1 MRTAAAEISFF
12 CNFVM
17 TAKSSDNASG
27 NESFGRCPDAPVK
40 VDRWELREETLPV
53 DQQALVSETL
63 FSVGNGLVGVR
74 GYAEETEAGQNRHER
89 NERYSSRY
97 RAYNSHKRDSS
108 SNEGKGKSNSMK
120 ASSSFSGSR
129 AVSVIGSAA
138 ASTTAQRGVYFS
150 GFYEQ
155 RPLMHPRSFSVG
167 ISTKEGYRLR
177 APDAFCVDAFLS
189 GEHISAARGPTRS
202 HTRRL
207 DLRSGEVH
215 RKFVWYSNQQHREVT
230 IETRRFV
237 SAARKNISVMHY
249 KMSVKNAVNTDVRLI
264 SRTFLSAAEYDVET
278 MFTQSSMQDSLSV
291 VFVRTR
297 NSCRHLVVASVET
310 CSSCQ
315 YTPGMQNFPSM
326 DSVSPT
332 QGNEPNFAS
341 SPAVGGASST
351 ASPAS
356 GAVAAS
362 TTLTPSNRETEWGT
376 ETSYTSCISDG
387 VTIEI
392 VKVIGH
398 FGDEDATMEELM
410 DVATHQTREAA
421 ALGYEGLLAEHRYVM
436 NNFWETADVR
446 VEPNAAVQGAFRFNI
461 LQTYMSASG
470 SPYYCFPTR
479 GLTGD
484 MLLGVQQWDVDALIV
499 PFLAHACPEKARALL
514 EFRIRTMNEARD
526 IAADLS
532 LPRGALFPFRT
543 VTGEKNPTPYCGAF
557 LFVNAV
563 IVYALR
569 EYVTTTNDTSILVQG
584 GAELVFTT
592 ALVWLQWGSWE
603 KGWFHLRSVSGPD
616 TYNDVADNN
625 YFTNLMAQIHLQ
637 WAVQMAIMLRQENPE
652 MWREIMGRA
661 QMTENDIIAMD
672 HAAAKMVLPFD
683 GNRRIHPMDQSFLRK
698 KHWNLSSLKD
708 NTEGALHTLY
718 HPTVIY
724 RHQVCRIPDVLL
736 AIMLAPDKFSR
747 DEAKADFTFYEAVTA
762 PDSAMRL
769 AIFSVV
775 ASTLRL
781 SNKAMSYFHDAL
793 FVDIDNLIGNSGG
806 GLHSTAAAGSWFS
819 MAAGICGLRVVQG
832 VLHFNPVLNEGME
845 EFEFHARHRG
855 CLVRVHVTQR
865 LVTYTLVRAPEGVTD
880 LMLVHAGANRITLR
894 PGHPETVRLFH
905 EVRVFDF
912 DCIIFELDSVVGDI
926 EGVHYHAWTQTLEE
940 YFHQH
945 DFADFTMTKELY
957 LAYLCHVKPFYGLNE
972 IFKKYNQPLL
982 PAGEPT
988 DTVESNTLYGL
999 CNRKLH
1005 LFRAYATSHGMPL
1018 RDGVL
1023 QLISLVR
1030 QYGIAV
1036 GCVSGSKNARWVINE
1051 TAKGSS
1057 IFDSFLEGKEGAEL
1071 GLRWRPEMDYF
1082 EACARRMD
1090 AATNRAVVVMD
1101 GIDGFSKKALEKFRM
1116 VVDVSPA
1123 PEEAKLSIPRLL
1135 AKSLRDIT
1143 IETLNEYTV
1152 RGGVVNHL
1160 REM

>member
-1 MRTAAAEISFF
+1 
-12 CNFVM
+12 M
-17 TAKSSDNASG
+17 TAKPS
-27 NESFGRCPDAPVK
+27 ESAPRGDSFERGPDAPVK

-53 DQQALVSETL
+53 GEQALVSETL

-89 NERYSSRY
+89 SERYGSRY
-97 RAYNSHKRDSS
+97 RSYNS
-108 SNEGKGKSNSMK
+108 SMRE
-120 ASSSFSGSR
+120 ASSSEVKGKPSSLKVSDSRSGSR
-129 AVSVIGSAA
+129 TVSVTGSGNGGTG
-138 ASTTAQRGVYFS
+138 TTAQRGVYFS

-155 RPLMHPRSFSVG
+155 HPLMYPRSFSVG
-167 ISTKEGYRLR
+167 ISTKETFRLR

-202 HTRRL
+202 HVRRL
-207 DLRSGEVH
+207 DLRTGEVH

-237 SAARKNISVMHY
+237 STARKNISVMHY
-249 KMSVKNAVNTDVRLI
+249 KMSVKNAANTDVRLI
-264 SRTFLSAAEYDVET
+264 SRIFLSAAEYDVET
-278 MFTQSSMQDSLSV
+278 MYTQSNIQDSLSI
-291 VFVRTR
+291 VFVCTR

-315 YTPGMQNFPSM
+315 FKPGIPAFPYI
-326 DSVSPT
+326 DSASPT
-332 QGNEPNFAS
+332 KGKESTFTS
-341 SPAVGGASST
+341 SPALAGPSVSS
-351 ASPAS
+351 SPSNAT
-356 GAVAAS
+356 VAPS
-362 TTLTPSNRETEWGT
+362 TILTPSNRETEWGT
-376 ETSYTSCISDG
+376 ETSYTSCFSG
-387 VTIEI
+387 GMTIEI
-392 VKVIGH
+392 VKVVGH
-398 FGDEDATMEELM
+398 FGDEDATAEDLM

-421 ALGYEGLLAEHRYVM
+421 ALGYDGLLAEHCYVM

-499 PFLAHACPEKARALL
+499 PFLAHVSPEKARALL

-526 IAADLS
+526 MAADLS

-563 IVYALR
+563 VVYALR
-569 EYVTTTNDTSILVQG
+569 EYVTTTHDTSILVQG

-616 TYNDVADNN
+616 TYNDEADNN
-625 YFTNLMAQIHLQ
+625 YFTNLMAQMHLQ

-652 MWREIMGRA
+652 MWKDIMGRA
-661 QMTENDIIAMD
+661 QMTEKDIIAMD

-683 GNRRIHPMDQSFLRK
+683 GNHRIHPMDQSFMRK
-698 KHWNLSSLKD
+698 KHWNLTSLKD
-708 NTEGALHTLY
+708 SSDAALHTLY

-724 RHQVCRIPDVLL
+724 RHQVCRIPDVML
-736 AIMLAPDKFSR
+736 AIMLAPEKFSH

-819 MAAGICGLRVVQG
+819 MAVGICGLRVVQG
-832 VLHFNPVLNEGME
+832 VLHFNPALYEEME

-855 CLVRVHVTQR
+855 CLVRVFVTQR

-880 LMLVHAGANRITLR
+880 LMLVHAGVNRITLR

-912 DCIIFELDSVVGDI
+912 DCIIFELDSVVSDI
-926 EGVHYHAWTQTLEE
+926 ESVHYQAWTQTLEE

-945 DFADFTMTKELY
+945 GFADFAMTKELY

-972 IFKKYNQPLL
+972 IFKKYNKPLL

-988 DTVESNTLYGL
+988 DTVESNSLYGL
-999 CNRKLH
+999 CNRKLL

-1023 QLISLVR
+1023 QFISLVR

-1116 VVDVSPA
+1116 VVDVSLV
-1123 PEEAKLSIPRLL
+1123 PEEAELSIPRLL